1 MRGMLPNNNG
11 EKACKTT
18 ALHRENEMSA
28 PVAKI
33 MRLAATCATIGLGS
47 GALAQDLPKTAF
59 NYVGTWGNLSLYNKV
74 EKPFFAEALPER
86 SGGAIEVTVQ
96 PFTELGL
103 KGTEILRLLR
113 SGVLDMSATLLS
125 YIGGDIPEAEA
136 VDLAGITRD
145 IDEAH
150 RMTDAYKPV
159 LAEVFE
165 EQYGVKLL
173 AVIPYHAQIVFCRQP
188 ITGLDDFK
196 GLKIRS
202 SGRSQGDLIEALGG
216 TPVGMAFGEV
226 VPALEKGVIDCG
238 ITGALSGNLAK
249 WDQTTTHLYPLPISW
264 ATTFVAAGSDFWNK
278 LDPAVQAFLEEEM
291 AAWEDSAWESG
302 RSETADGISC
312 NTGGAC
318 VDGNVSDMELI
329 PVNDADYA
337 KLRQLLSDVVV
348 PRWAERCGSDCAAR
362 WNATIGQELSLTAP
376 TQ

>member
-1 MRGMLPNNNG
+1 MPGI
-11 EKACKTT
+11 AT
-18 ALHRENEMSA
+18 
-28 PVAKI
+28 KI
-33 MRLAATCATIGLGS
+33 MRLAATCATIGLVH
-47 GALAQDLPKTAF
+47 GAAAQDLPKTEF

-74 EKPFFAEALPER
+74 EKPFFENTIPEK
-86 SGGAIEVTVQ
+86 SGGAVTVTVQ
-96 PFTELGL
+96 PFTEMGL

-165 EQYGVKLL
+165 QKYGVKLL
-173 AVIPYHAQIVFCRQP
+173 AVIPYHAQIVYCRQP
-188 ITGLDDFK
+188 ISSLDDFK

-264 ATTFVAAGSDFWNK
+264 ATTFVAAGSEFWNK
-278 LDPAVQAFLEEEM
+278 LDPAVQTFLEEQM
-291 AAWEDSAWESG
+291 AEWEDLAWESG
-302 RSETADGISC
+302 RSETDDGISC

-318 VDGNVSDMELI
+318 VDGHVSDMTLI

-337 KLRQLLSDVVV
+337 KLRDLLSSVVV

-362 WNATIGQELSLTAP
+362 WNETIGKELNLTAP
-376 TQ
+376 TE

>member
-1 MRGMLPNNNG
+1 M
-11 EKACKTT
+11 TT
-18 ALHRENEMSA
+18 TTWTITR
-28 PVAKI
+28 I
-33 MRLAATCATIGLGS
+33 AAAWIGLCVG
-47 GALAQDLPKTAF
+47 GAAIAQDLPKTEF
-59 NYVGTWGNLSLYNKV
+59 GYVGTWGNLSLYNKV
-74 EKPFFAEALPER
+74 EKPFFEKTIPER
-86 SGGAIEVTVQ
+86 SGGAITVKVQ
-96 PFTELGL
+96 PFTEMGL

-165 EQYGVKLL
+165 KEYGVKLL
-173 AVIPYHAQIVFCRQP
+173 AIIPYHAQIIYCRQP

-238 ITGALSGNLAK
+238 ITGALSGNLVK
-249 WDQTTTHLYPLPISW
+249 WDQATTHLYPLPISW
-264 ATTFVAAGSDFWNK
+264 ATTFVAAGSDFWNR
-278 LDPAVQAFLEEEM
+278 LDPAVQTFLEGQMEE
-291 AAWEDSAWESG
+291 WEDLAWESG
-302 RSETADGISC
+302 RSETDDGTSC

-318 VDGNVSDMELI
+318 VDGHVSNMTLI
-329 PVNDADYA
+329 PVKEADYA
-337 KLRQLLSDVVV
+337 KLHDLLATVVV

-362 WNATIGQELSLTAP
+362 WNETIGTELNLTAP
-376 TQ
+376 TE